1 MVILIGGSSH
11 VGKTMVSHRLIE
23 KLGYECISLD
33 YLKEAFLRS
42 QTGSPGNADDVAM
55 RHWMWPF
62 VAEVIRHAVETG
74 RNLIMEGCYIP
85 AQWKESF
92 TAAQMDHIRAV
103 FIVMSGNYIRT
114 HMDDIEKFSSAVE
127 QRENDVLDMD
137 RLIACSAAF
146 RDDCIGNGTYYI
158 EIDGDYDTDSLFDA
172 VESVIEDPDP
182 SEKGI
187 IL

>member
-1 MVILIGGSSH
+1 
-11 VGKTMVSHRLIE
+11 
-23 KLGYECISLD
+23 
-33 YLKEAFLRS
+33 
-42 QTGSPGNADDVAM
+42 
-55 RHWMWPF
+55 
-62 VAEVIRHAVETG
+62 
-74 RNLIMEGCYIP
+74 
-85 AQWKESF
+85 
-92 TAAQMDHIRAV
+92 
-103 FIVMSGNYIRT
+103 
-114 HMDDIEKFSSAVE
+114 
-127 QRENDVLDMD
+127 MD